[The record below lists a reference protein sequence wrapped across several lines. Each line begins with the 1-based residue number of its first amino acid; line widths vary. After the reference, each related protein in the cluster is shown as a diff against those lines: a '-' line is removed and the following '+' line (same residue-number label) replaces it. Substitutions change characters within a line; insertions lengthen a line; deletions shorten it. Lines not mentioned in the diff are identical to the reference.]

1 MNATITAPTSTPS
14 ATRASI
20 EVARRALRRYFRT
33 PGVFIVGLVQSALF
47 LFCFRFVFGGAIHT
61 STATYVAYLVPGY
74 VATIVLFNGSGIAVA
89 VSEDRAEGFTDRLL
103 SLPIPRRAIVI
114 GRAVADATTNAWAIV
129 TTVAFGFLFGF
140 RLVDGVANASAA
152 LGLCLLYGIT
162 FTFVFM
168 VIGLIAPNGQAAQ
181 GMSMI
186 AFVLAFFSSTYV
198 PIDTMPGWLQPFAA
212 HQPVTPMVEAVR
224 SALVGSSHDV
234 GLAIV
239 WSAALIAVFLPMAV
253 LRYRHA

>member
-1 MNATITAPTSTPS
+1 
-14 ATRASI
+14 
-20 EVARRALRRYFRT
+20 
-33 PGVFIVGLVQSALF
+33 
-47 LFCFRFVFGGAIHT
+47 
-61 STATYVAYLVPGY
+61 
-74 VATIVLFNGSGIAVA
+74 
-89 VSEDRAEGFTDRLL
+89 
-103 SLPIPRRAIVI
+103 
-114 GRAVADATTNAWAIV
+114 
-129 TTVAFGFLFGF
+129 
-140 RLVDGVANASAA
+140 
-152 LGLCLLYGIT
+152 
-162 FTFVFM
+162 
-168 VIGLIAPNGQAAQ
+168 
-181 GMSMI
+181 MSMI